1 MRKRS
6 PLSPYNRADAMFR
19 KAEDRPDPESFNGL
33 KLAAINELQ
42 LFYLFVKLSG
52 VTDGLYDNYMNPDFQ
67 PSVILDANGDHM
79 KFGDVKKLVIV

>member
-1 MRKRS
+1 MWRKKEET
-6 PLSPYNRADAMFR
+6 D
-19 KAEDRPDPESFNGL
+19 PDPEPFNGL

-79 KFGDVKKLVIV
+79 KMGDIKKMVIA